1 MNKSGWRTRSTKSG
15 DSASFNELSF
25 DDSKD
30 KEQVLF
36 HAQKDFKR
44 VVENDD
50 VLDIGH
56 DQTRTIKNH
65 RTTTISD
72 GNDTLTL
79 SKGNRAETISQ
90 GNETLD
96 IAQGNRTVTL
106 TQGNDALK
114 LGSGNLSIALQ
125 GGSMSVDLKA
135 GNLTQKCAAG
145 AVTIEALQGI
155 TLKCGGS
162 TIEVT
167 PQGVTIKGPMVTVQA
182 NAKAEVSGLMVDVK
196 GSGITQINGGLV
208 KIN

>member
-1 MNKSGWRTRSTKSG
+1 MGLRTRSTKSG
-15 DSASFNELSF
+15 NTETFSELSF
-25 DDSKD
+25 DDTKD

-56 DQTRTIKNH
+56 DQTRTIKND

-72 GNDTLTL
+72 GNDKFTL
-79 SKGNRAETISQ
+79 SKGNRSETISQ
-90 GNETLD
+90 GNETLE
-96 IAQGNRTVTL
+96 ISQGNRTVTL
-106 TQGNDALK
+106 TQGNDSLK

-125 GGSMSVDLKA
+125 GGNMNVELQA
-135 GNLTQKCAAG
+135 GNLSQVCTAG
-145 AVTIEALQGI
+145 KVTIEALQGI
-155 TLKCGGS
+155 TLKCGQS

-167 PQGVTIKGPMVTVQA
+167 PQGVTIKGPMITAQA
-182 NAKAEVSGLMVDVK
+182 TAKAELSGLMVDVK
-196 GSGITQINGGLV
+196 GSGMTQVNGGLV